1 MKHQDWCF
9 RANPLVGWRVRLAW
23 LPAAL
28 GLLLAGCAGITGED
42 RDGGELPACHI
53 IYDAG
58 SSSTRLFVYQRTAS
72 GWQAQRGPVTDAL
85 ADPVRGNRGKTMQ
98 DAGAVVDDIVMALE
112 DLRHDGPAGS
122 AGEPEWPGFDWKKQC
137 RVESAAVYATAG
149 MRMAEQLRPRASSQ
163 LWQMLD
169 QKLSAALQVDVT
181 ARSLTGYEEGLFA
194 WLAKRQ
200 AEPDGNFGLA
210 EMGGASMQVTFP
222 CRACQSS
229 RPVRVN
235 GQTMPIYSR
244 SLLGWGQDEA
254 WKKYSHLPACQVGSG
269 NFDPGWTA
277 ADCAQGMEGFR
288 AAITGIVDN
297 IKPAGSLRWYISDAF
312 RYLQDADI
320 DDYCRQGIESSFQP
334 VSACFR
340 AVYLNNILDALGLTG
355 IAEKSEVSWTL
366 GAVVCT
372 DTRCLK
378 AE

>member
-1 MKHQDWCF
+1 MKRQDWCF
-9 RANPLVGWRVRLAW
+9 WANPVVGCRVRLAW

-28 GLLLAGCAGITGED
+28 GLLLAGCAGITGQG
-42 RDGGELPACHI
+42 RDGGQLPACHI

-58 SSSTRLFVYQRTAS
+58 SSATRLFVYQRTTS
-72 GWQAQRGPVTDAL
+72 GWQGHRGPVTDAL
-85 ADPVRGNRGKTMQ
+85 ADPVRGIRGKTMQ
-98 DAGAVVDDIVMALE
+98 DAGAVVGDIVMALE

-122 AGEPEWPGFDWKKQC
+122 TGEQEWPAFDWKKQC
-137 RVESAAVYATAG
+137 RIESAAVYATAG
-149 MRMAEQLRPRASSQ
+149 MRMAEQLRPQASSQ
-163 LWQMLD
+163 LWHMLD

-181 ARSLTGYEEGLFA
+181 ARTLTGYEEGLFA
-194 WLAKRQ
+194 WLTKRQ

-222 CRACQSS
+222 CRDCEAS
-229 RPVRVN
+229 RPVKVK
-235 GQTMPIYSR
+235 GGTLPIYSQ

-254 WKKYSHLPACQVGSG
+254 WKKYAHLPACQVGSG

-277 ADCAQGMEGFR
+277 ADCALGMEGYL
-288 AAITGIVDN
+288 AAIAGIAEN
-297 IKPAGSLRWYISDAF
+297 IGPAGELRWYISAAF
-312 RYLQDADI
+312 SYMQDTDV

-334 VSACFR
+334 DSACFR
-340 AVYLNNILDALGLTG
+340 AVYLKNVLDTLGVNHSV
-355 IAEKSEVSWTL
+355 EKSDVSWTL